1 MNKFVLLI
9 ASLGL
14 LSACAEI
21 ELGSHLVKKLT
32 PSDSKTVPV
41 KVGYFKT
48 GSPYKIKGRYYTPKE
63 TYNGSETG
71 IASWYGPGFH
81 GKMTANGEIFNRYE
95 LTAAHRTLQMP
106 SIVRVTNLSNGK
118 SIIVRVNDRGP
129 FAHDRIIDLSDKAA
143 EILDMKH
150 KGTARVRV
158 DVLEKPSRQVASAAR
173 AGKSTRGAE
182 IALNRGLS
190 LDRDMPLQIAEPVR
204 KPYSSAPVVKQAEL
218 KPQSR
223 MFDDIIVK
231 QVNAAEP
238 VRKPRQILPT
248 VEDNVFVQA
257 GVFENEDNAMT
268 MKMALYNM
276 SEPVS
281 IHRADIGGVNMY
293 RVKIGPVNSKIKAN
307 EIVSNLQKQGR
318 DAKIVTADR

>member
-182 IALNRGLS
+182 MALNRGQS
-190 LDRDMPLQIAEPVR
+190 LDGDMPLQIAKPVT
-204 KPYSSAPVVKQAEL
+204 KPYSTRPVVRQAQL
-218 KPQSR
+218 SPQPR

-238 VRKPRQILPT
+238 ARKPRQVIA
-248 VEDNVFVQA
+248 VKENVFVQA

-268 MKMALYNM
+268 MKMALYNIA
-276 SEPVS
+276 EPVS
-281 IHRADIGGVNMY
+281 IHRADVGGVNMY
-293 RVKIGPVNSKIKAN
+293 RVKIGPVNSKIKAD
-307 EIVSNLQKQGR
+307 EIVSTLQKQGR
-318 DAKIVTADR
+318 DAKIVMADR